1 MSRRDSTY
9 EIHKLVESSEHSR
22 DFPSRIELDTEA
34 LVQILLQFRRL
45 HFPSCHHDDD
55 DDQPLHLQTT
65 KSAGGDG
72 ETKNERK
79 EGRKEGGCNQSGVGV
94 YNDDTCAVHEEKGY
108 TAGGGMNCICVGG
121 KNIKGMKNKSS
132 CETTDHLIINRIHHF
147 YTAFDSAAACVTSA
161 IILPL

>member
-1 MSRRDSTY
+1 MRRRRGANIYIVHESMSCRDSTY

-55 DDQPLHLQTT
+55 DDDDQPPHLQTT
-65 KSAGGDG
+65 KSAGGRDG

-79 EGRKEGGCNQSGVGV
+79 RRKEGRMQSIRGVGV
-94 YNDDTCAVHEEKGY
+94 YNDTCAVHEEKGY
-108 TAGGGMNCICVGG
+108 TAGGGMNCIWGGG
-121 KNIKGMKNKSS
+121 KFQRNEK
-132 CETTDHLIINRIHHF
+132 
-147 YTAFDSAAACVTSA
+147 
-161 IILPL
+161 

>member
-1 MSRRDSTY
+1 MERIYIVHESMSRRDSTY

-55 DDQPLHLQTT
+55 DQPLHLQTT

-79 EGRKEGGCNQSGVGV
+79 KGRKDAINPGCGGV
-94 YNDDTCAVHEEKGY
+94 
-108 TAGGGMNCICVGG
+108 
-121 KNIKGMKNKSS
+121 
-132 CETTDHLIINRIHHF
+132 
-147 YTAFDSAAACVTSA
+147 
-161 IILPL
+161 